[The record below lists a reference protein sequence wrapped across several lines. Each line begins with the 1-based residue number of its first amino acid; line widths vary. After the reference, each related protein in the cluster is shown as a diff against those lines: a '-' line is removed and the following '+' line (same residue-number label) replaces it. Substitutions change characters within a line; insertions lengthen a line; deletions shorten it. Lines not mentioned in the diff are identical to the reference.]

1 MTAQHVDVAVVGA
14 GMAGLRC
21 TDLLA
26 RAGADVVLLERSAQV
41 GGRVVSDCVDGHV
54 VDRGFQVINPGY
66 PALRRA
72 VDVDALGLRPFT
84 PGLALR
90 TDHGLR
96 RWGHPLRAPRLTPG
110 TLGAVARHPGDALA
124 LARWARPV
132 LVAGRAGHRL
142 EERVA
147 GVPDVS
153 LGRALDDAGVGGEL
167 REALLSFLAG
177 VVLDDPLRIAN
188 RYALL
193 LLRSFLSG
201 VPGLPVG
208 GVGVLPRRMAE
219 PIAHLLRLE
228 HEVTAVERRGG
239 RVVLHS
245 PAGTVEALTV
255 VWATEAP
262 AARALLD
269 LATAP
274 SRGVVTQ
281 WWSTPSAPAP
291 DSLVH
296 VDVTRRGG
304 PLVNT
309 AVVSQAVPE
318 HAPAGRH
325 LLQGSSL
332 LGPGHPLPTEAEMRA
347 HAGRIHGVPTDDWE
361 PVARHEIAH
370 ALPTLHAPAS
380 VAARAEWVG
389 DDVVV
394 CGDHRATPSLQGALA
409 SGERPARAVQRR
421 LGLGASPAPIL
432 RSAG

>member
-1 MTAQHVDVAVVGA
+1 MSAQHVDVAVVGA

-21 TDLLA
+21 TDVLA
-26 RAGADVVLLERSAQV
+26 RAGADVVLLERAARV
-41 GGRVVSDCVDGHV
+41 GGRVVSDVVDGHV
-54 VDRGFQVINPGY
+54 VDHGFQVINPGY

-72 VDVDALGLRPFT
+72 IDVDALGLRPFA

-90 TDHGLR
+90 TDDGLR
-96 RWGHPLRAPRLTPG
+96 RWGHPLRAPGLAPG
-110 TLGAVARHPGDALA
+110 TLAAVARRPVHALA

-132 LVAGRAGHRL
+132 LVAGHAAHRL

-153 LGRALDDAGVGGEL
+153 LGRALDDAGVAGEL

-177 VVLDDPLRIAN
+177 VVLDDPARIAN

-193 LLRSFLSG
+193 LVRSFLSG

-219 PIAHLLRLE
+219 PLGERLRLE
-228 HEVTAVERRGG
+228 HEVTAIERRGG
-239 RVVLHS
+239 RIMLQS
-245 PAGTVEALTV
+245 PAGAVQALTV

-269 LATAP
+269 LDTAP

-281 WWSTPSAPAP
+281 WWSTPSSPAV

-296 VDVTRRGG
+296 VDVSRCRG

-309 AVVSQAVPE
+309 AVVSRAVPE

-325 LLQGSSL
+325 LVQGSAL

-389 DDVVV
+389 DDLVV

-409 SGERPARAVQRR
+409 SGERAAHAVRRR
-421 LGLGASPAPIL
+421 LGLGSAPRPIL